1 MRASSGQSSSVLRP
15 VGQFAKIVFEMS
27 ELSQRAKQILY
38 ACITEFVASGEPV
51 GSRTLSKKGIELS
64 PASIRNV
71 LSDLEEMG
79 YLHQPHTSAGR
90 VPTDKAFRLF
100 IDAMM
105 DVRNLTDEENAQ
117 ILHRFSE
124 IEPGPNFLRETGRL
138 LSDLAGTAAVVV
150 SPRGEL
156 MTLKHLRFIRT
167 LPGEVLAVLVMSNGT
182 VQNRFLKADVQENEL
197 QKVHNLLDD
206 VIEGRTLGDL
216 RELFARRLQNDRVQ
230 NDATKKRAFELG
242 TAAVAEAAEQGAD
255 VVIEGRAKLLGLPE
269 FSGSGNAGLKDVVN
283 ALDEAESIVRLLDA
297 TVAATGSAVVVGREA
312 GDLAGGQL
320 SIVGAAYRNQGRNAG
335 SVGVIGPTRMDYP
348 KVVPLVTATANAM
361 TSLIDAARNANKT
374 SRPSDRDDDD

>member
-1 MRASSGQSSSVLRP
+1 
-15 VGQFAKIVFEMS
+15 
-27 ELSQRAKQILY
+27 LSQRAKQILY
-38 ACITEFVASGEPV
+38 ACITEFVATGEPV

-90 VPTDKAFRLF
+90 VPTDRAFRLF

-105 DVRNLTDEENAQ
+105 EVRILSDEENAQ

-138 LSDLAGTAAVVV
+138 LSDLAGTAAVVI
-150 SPRGEL
+150 SPRAET
-156 MTLKHLRFIRT
+156 MTLNHLRFIRT
-167 LPGEVLAVLVMSNGT
+167 MPGEVLAVLVMSNGT
-182 VQNRFLKADVQENEL
+182 VQNRFLKADLQENDL
-197 QKVHNLLDD
+197 QKIHNLLDD
-206 VIEGRTLGDL
+206 VIEGRNLGDL
-216 RELFARRLQNDRVQ
+216 RELFTRRLQNDRVQ
-230 NDATKKRAFELG
+230 ADSVKRRAFELG
-242 TAAVAEAAEQGAD
+242 EAAVSGAAIAGAD

-269 FSGSGNAGLKDVVN
+269 FENNAGLKDVVN
-283 ALDEAESIVRLLDA
+283 ALDEAEAIVRLIDA

-320 SIVGAAYRNQGRNAG
+320 SIVGATYRNHGRNAG

-361 TSLIDAARNANKT
+361 SSLIDRERESKG
-374 SRPSDRDDDD
+374 SRDDDD

>member
-1 MRASSGQSSSVLRP
+1 MA
-15 VGQFAKIVFEMS
+15 

-38 ACITEFVASGEPV
+38 ACITEFVATGEPV
-51 GSRTLSKKGIELS
+51 GSRTLSKRGGIDLS

-105 DVRNLTDEENAQ
+105 DVRQLTDEENAN
-117 ILHRFSE
+117 IMHRFSE
-124 IEPGPNFLRETGRL
+124 IEPGPNFLRETGKL
-138 LSDLAGTAAVVV
+138 LSELAGTAAVVV
-150 SPRGEL
+150 SPRAES
-156 MTLKHLRFIRT
+156 MTMKHLRFIRT
-167 LPGEVLAVLVMSNGT
+167 MPGEVLAVLVMSNGI
-182 VQNRFLKADVQENEL
+182 VQNRFIKADVAENEL

-206 VIEGRTLGDL
+206 VIEGRSLGEL
-216 RELFARRLQNDRVQ
+216 RDLFARKLQSDRVQ
-230 NDATKKRAFELG
+230 ADSVRKRAFELG
-242 TAAVAEAAEQGAD
+242 EAALAEAADAGAD
-255 VVIEGRAKLLGLPE
+255 VVIEGRARLLGLPE
-269 FSGSGNAGLKDVVN
+269 FRDGAGLSGLVN

-297 TVAATGSAVVVGREA
+297 TLAAKGTAVVVGREA
-312 GDLAGGQL
+312 GDLAGGQIA
-320 SIVGAAYRNQGRNAG
+320 IVGATYSNQGGRTAG

-361 TSLIDAARNANKT
+361 SSLIERRSELRDVNSN
-374 SRPSDRDDDD
+374 DDD